1 MANTFKLK
9 SSSNVGISTVGIY
22 TATSP
27 VTATVIIGITLAN
40 TSGSAIHVGV
50 GITRPTAD
58 INKENINLIK
68 NVPIPQGSSFEFMQ
82 GNKIVLEASD
92 TITAKSDIADSLD
105 VALTIMEI
113 TP

>member
-9 SSSNVGISTVGIY
+9 TKANVGVTTVGIY
-22 TATSP
+22 TAFSP

-40 TSGSAIHVGV
+40 TSGTGINVGV
-50 GITRPTAD
+50 GITRASAD
-58 INKENINLIK
+58 NINILK
-68 NVPIPQGSSFEFMQ
+68 NVPIPQGSSLEFMQ
-82 GNKIVLEASD
+82 GNKIVLEATD
-92 TITAKSDIADSLD
+92 TLTVKSDVASSLD